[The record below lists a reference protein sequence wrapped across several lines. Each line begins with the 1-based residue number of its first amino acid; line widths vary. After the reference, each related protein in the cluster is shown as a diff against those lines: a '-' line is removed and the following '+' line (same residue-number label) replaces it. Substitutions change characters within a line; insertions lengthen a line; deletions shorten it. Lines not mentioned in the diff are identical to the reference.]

1 MTQSQ
6 IDGQAL
12 GPYRVLDLTEGG
24 FNWCGK
30 VLADLGADVVKIE
43 PPGGSPY
50 AGHRAVRG
58 RSRQGMDRS
67 LVWAAYC
74 ANKRGV
80 TIDLDSRD
88 GCEQLV
94 RLASGADILIES
106 FRPGL
111 LEGLGLG
118 YSDLAVVN
126 PGLVYTSI
134 TPYGQTGPY
143 AQHEAPDLVAWSMG
157 GMQYI
162 CGDADRPPVP
172 RQCPASRAPRRRP
185 RGCWDFGCLLAQAEE
200 W

>member
-6 IDGQAL
+6 IDGHAL

-43 PPGGSPY
+43 PPEGSPT
-50 AGHRAVRG
+50 RAIGPFVDG
-58 RSRQGMDRS
+58 RQGMDRS

-106 FRPGL
+106 FRPG
-111 LEGLGLG
+111 
-118 YSDLAVVN
+118 
-126 PGLVYTSI
+126 
-134 TPYGQTGPY
+134 
-143 AQHEAPDLVAWSMG
+143 
-157 GMQYI
+157 
-162 CGDADRPPVP
+162 
-172 RQCPASRAPRRRP
+172 
-185 RGCWDFGCLLAQAEE
+185 CWRE
-200 W
+200 